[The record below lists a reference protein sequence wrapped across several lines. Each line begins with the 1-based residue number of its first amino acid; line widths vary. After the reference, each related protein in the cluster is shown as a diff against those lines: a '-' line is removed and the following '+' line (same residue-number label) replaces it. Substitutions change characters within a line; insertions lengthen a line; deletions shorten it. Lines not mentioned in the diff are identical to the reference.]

1 MSLEENLF
9 ILLQE
14 HLTRHPKMEWI
25 DVYKLLYQGT
35 CGGEHLLGD
44 IPRSE
49 TAFYEEWQC
58 TFPNPQEPLMERVS
72 IDGSRVRL
80 NFGRCRRDRA

>member
-1 MSLEENLF
+1 
-9 ILLQE
+9 
-14 HLTRHPKMEWI
+14 MEWI